1 MRRNARRYRGSSGLV
16 GWSAD
21 RPLAPL
27 GSRFFMTLRGVSG
40 EALVAEW
47 VSSCNTSVKYC
58 SIESGCFSLL
68 GSEVNGTISLLA
80 IMLKVRDATGVDG
93 GVEEMGTRWRK
104 KGLGF

>member
-1 MRRNARRYRGSSGLV
+1 M
-16 GWSAD
+16 
-21 RPLAPL
+21 
-27 GSRFFMTLRGVSG
+27 
-40 EALVAEW
+40 
-47 VSSCNTSVKYC
+47 
-58 SIESGCFSLL
+58 L